1 MRDPTL
7 PTSMREMLVRWLIL
21 GLRYVSEKLS
31 ALPSLTQPTLL
42 LYDTCVL
49 SARDH
54 RFLGYTSSWYFRV
67 RLQLSCVCH
76 MHTLACYL
84 SSTKY
89 PTSQHMINFTFEV
102 QGCFAGNAS
111 CSNVY
116 RRHKSSSPCFS

>member
-1 MRDPTL
+1 MRDNP
-7 PTSMREMLVRWLIL
+7 SNIRAEDAYSV
-21 GLRYVSEKLS
+21 VCEKMS
-31 ALPSLTQPTLL
+31 ALPSLTPPTCL

-49 SARDH
+49 PARDH

-84 SSTKY
+84 SSTKD
-89 PTSQHMINFTFEV
+89 PTSQHMINFAFEV
-102 QGCFAGNAS
+102 QGCFVGNAS

-116 RRHKSSSPCFS
+116 RHIRPPRALHS